1 MTINARRLEL
11 ALASSADHRREVTEN
26 HGPVNTRIANHRTK
40 VTDSSEG
47 YREVNS
53 RLRSR
58 IAAIPSHSDIESDR
72 AAAALAGVI
81 EKRSERQRSRN
92 AYVGQVINSEIMKR
106 HLEQWIAK
114 QDPHPNLPERVIV
127 RNEEGEFQG
136 SIRKDRIC
144 ILQWS
149 KAVAEVIRHANGLPR
164 LSETHTL
171 GCVLDV
177 IDYQSEDE
185 WNGDN
190 AFFILDR
197 RTYEQVE
204 SAFHVEVGNELLQA
218 YIDGIIELPPR
229 NPQSSPSIPCG

>member
-1 MTINARRLEL
+1 MTINARRLEP
-11 ALASSADHRREVTEN
+11 ALASSADHRREVTE
-26 HGPVNTRIANHRTK
+26 NHRTK

-58 IAAIPSHSDIESDR
+58 IAAIPSYSDIESDR

-149 KAVAEVIRHANGLPR
+149 KAEAVVRHANGLPR